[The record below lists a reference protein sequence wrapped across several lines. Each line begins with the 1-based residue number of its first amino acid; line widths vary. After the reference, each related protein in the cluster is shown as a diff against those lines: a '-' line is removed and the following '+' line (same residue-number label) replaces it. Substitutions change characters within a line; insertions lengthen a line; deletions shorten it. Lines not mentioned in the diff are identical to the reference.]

1 MDIHEKIEFLKQLP
15 EEKILRIMDRVHHD
29 PQSLADQH
37 ILLNDGTKLNVDT
50 RMLNSD
56 MCPHGINVCAIPCS
70 DGCLWVV
77 HGEISKCY

>member
-1 MDIHEKIEFLKQLP
+1 MDIHDKIKFLKELP
-15 EEKILRIMDRVHHD
+15 EEKILRIMDRVDHD

-56 MCPHGINVCAIPCS
+56 ICQYGIHVCAIHLQAVCM
-70 DGCLWVV
+70 
-77 HGEISKCY
+77 